1 MRQSPTMRND
11 RSTRLD
17 LKDKLKK
24 RIEIKMNEEV
34 KDKDAPVESDHG

>member
-24 RIEIKMNEEV
+24 RVEITLNEEV
-34 KDKDAPVESDHG
+34 KKDAAVEGDNR